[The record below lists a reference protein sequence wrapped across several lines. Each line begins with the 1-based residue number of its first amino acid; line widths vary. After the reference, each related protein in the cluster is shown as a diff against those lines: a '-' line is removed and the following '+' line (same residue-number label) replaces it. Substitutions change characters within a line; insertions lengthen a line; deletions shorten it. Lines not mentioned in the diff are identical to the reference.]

1 MTNIKLSKLI
11 INSGI
16 VLSLFVG
23 VYILFFREPVNN
35 KDIHLLFYLVLLIYQ
50 ARYFYLIN
58 FVKKQRVTFQVMEKR
73 KRPILS
79 DTVAGLL
86 FFCVVPIFWIF
97 IHKKFNAYLDWT
109 DGIAAV
115 IYILGTLITLVS
127 ESQRRKWKIQYPNTL
142 FKSGLFKYANH
153 INYFGETLS
162 FPAFCWVATGSIIV
176 FVAVVV
182 YQIIDFALIQIP
194 KQEKY
199 LKNKYSKDFSEIAN
213 RKKLIPF
220 VY

>member
-1 MTNIKLSKLI
+1 MTNIKLSKFI

-16 VLSLFVG
+16 VLSLFLG

-35 KDIHLLFYLVLLIYQ
+35 KDIHLLFYLVLFIYQ
-50 ARYFYLIN
+50 ARYCYLIN
-58 FVKKQRVTFQVMEKR
+58 FVKRQRVTFQVMEKR

-79 DTVAGLL
+79 DTVAGLI
-86 FFCVVPIFWIF
+86 FFCVVPILWIF
-97 IHKKFNAYLDWT
+97 LHRNFNKHLDWT
-109 DGIAAV
+109 DGIATV

-127 ESQRRKWKIQYPNTL
+127 ESQRRKWKKQHPTTL
-142 FKSGLFKYANH
+142 YKDGLFKYANH

-176 FVAVVV
+176 FVVVV
-182 YQIIDFALIQIP
+182 VHQIIDFAFIQIP

-199 LKNKYSKDFSEIAN
+199 LKSKYPKDFPEIAN
-213 RKKLIPF
+213 RKKLVPF